1 MAYEKIMGFP
11 HPNLQKRRLKRLQ
24 KEQCSS
30 LHQSSEGNNQYD
42 FTKKVSKDL
51 ESQDPE
57 ILPARRNDTYR
68 NSPFAKRET
77 LKDPNSKISTDDISS
92 SSTVNSEFN
101 ARKNRYAF
109 YSC

>member
-24 KEQCSS
+24 KEQCAS
-30 LHQSSEGNNQYD
+30 LHQSSEGNNQYN
-42 FTKKVSKDL
+42 FAKKVSKDL

-68 NSPFAKRET
+68 NSPFAKRE
-77 LKDPNSKISTDDISS
+77 KRYPNSNISTDDISS

-101 ARKNRYAF
+101 LRKNR
-109 YSC
+109 

>member
-24 KEQCSS
+24 KEQCAS
-30 LHQSSEGNNQYD
+30 LHQRSEGKNQYNLA
-42 FTKKVSKDL
+42 KNVSKDL

-77 LKDPNSKISTDDISS
+77 LDPNSNISTDDISS

-101 ARKNRYAF
+101 ARKNR
-109 YSC
+109 

>member
-1 MAYEKIMGFP
+1 MGFP

-24 KEQCSS
+24 KEQCAS
-30 LHQSSEGNNQYD
+30 LHQRSEGKNQYNLA
-42 FTKKVSKDL
+42 KNVSKDL

-77 LKDPNSKISTDDISS
+77 KYLNSNISTDDISS

-101 ARKNRYAF
+101 SRKNR
-109 YSC
+109 

>member
-1 MAYEKIMGFP
+1 MAYEKVMGFP
-11 HPNLQKRRLKRLQ
+11 HRNLQKRRLKRLQ
-24 KEQCSS
+24 KEQCAS

-42 FTKKVSKDL
+42 FAKKVSKDL

-57 ILPARRNDTYR
+57 ILPGRRNDTYR
-68 NSPFAKRET
+68 NLPFAKGET
-77 LKDPNSKISTDDISS
+77 KYLHSNISTDDISS

>member
-24 KEQCSS
+24 KEQCASV
-30 LHQSSEGNNQYD
+30 HQKSEANNQCN

-51 ESQDPE
+51 ESQDPDFV
-57 ILPARRNDTYR
+57 PASRNDTYG
-68 NSPFAKRET
+68 NLPFAKRKT
-77 LKDPNSKISTDDISS
+77 RYLNSNISTDDISS

-101 ARKNRYAF
+101 ARKNR
-109 YSC
+109 

>member
-24 KEQCSS
+24 KEQCAS
-30 LHQSSEGNNQYD
+30 LHQRSEGKNQYNLA
-42 FTKKVSKDL
+42 KNVSKDL

-68 NSPFAKRET
+68 NMPFVKSET
-77 LKDPNSKISTDDISS
+77 KYLNSNISTDDISS

-101 ARKNRYAF
+101 LRKNR
-109 YSC
+109 

>member
-24 KEQCSS
+24 KEQSVS
-30 LHQSSEGNNQYD
+30 LLQSYEGNNQYN
-42 FTKKVSKDL
+42 FAKNVSKDL

-68 NSPFAKRET
+68 NSPFAKRQT
-77 LKDPNSKISTDDISS
+77 KYLNSNISTDDISS

-101 ARKNRYAF
+101 ARKNR
-109 YSC
+109 